1 MKGSLVICRKFM
13 GKAEEGKMKV
23 LGIHGSPRRGGN
35 TELLLKEFLRGCM
48 DGGAEVEE
56 VFLRELKISPCLE
69 IYACKKTGECPIQDD
84 MKPLYQELVDADILA
99 VASPVFFFA
108 VSAHLKAMI
117 DRCQALWAR
126 KYLLRQ
132 PVAPGRT
139 GRKGIFLAVGGA
151 KLGKI
156 FDGPLLTMKYFF
168 DALDRTFVR
177 SLLYKGVD
185 EKGEI
190 RQHPTAMAE
199 AYALGKK
206 IVEKNSECGIRN
218 AE

>member
-13 GKAEEGKMKV
+13 GEAEEGKMKV
-23 LGIHGSPRRGGN
+23 LGIHGSPRGGGN

-84 MKPLYQELVDADILA
+84 MKPLYQKLVDADILA

-199 AYALGKK
+199 AYALGKE

>member
-1 MKGSLVICRKFM
+1 MKGSLVICRKFI
-13 GKAEEGKMKV
+13 GEAEEGKMKV

-84 MKPLYQELVDADILA
+84 MKPLYQKLVDADILA

-199 AYALGKK
+199 AYALGKGMAK
-206 IVEKNSECGIRN
+206 GSSEFGVRSS
-218 AE
+218 E

>member
-1 MKGSLVICRKFM
+1 
-13 GKAEEGKMKV
+13 MKV

-35 TELLLKEFLRGCM
+35 TELLLKEFLRGCR
-48 DGGAEVEE
+48 DGEAEVEE

-84 MKPLYQELVDADILA
+84 MKPLYPKLMDADILA
-99 VASPVFFFA
+99 VTSPIFFFA

-139 GRKGIFLAVGGA
+139 DRKGVFLAVGGA
-151 KLGKI
+151 TLGKI

-168 DALDRTFVR
+168 DALDRTFDR
-177 SLLYKGVD
+177 ALLYKGVD
-185 EKGEI
+185 EKGDI

-199 AYALGKK
+199 AYDLGKK
-206 IVEKNSECGIRN
+206 MAKGSSEFGVRSS
-218 AE
+218 E

>member
-1 MKGSLVICRKFM
+1 MKGSLVICRKFTE
-13 GKAEEGKMKV
+13 KAGEGNMKV
-23 LGIHGSPRRGGN
+23 LGIHGSPRKGGN

-48 DGGAEVEE
+48 EGGAEGEE

-69 IYACKKTGECPIQDD
+69 IYACKKSGECPIQDD
-84 MKPLYQELVDADILA
+84 MKPLYQKLVEADILA

-126 KYLLRQ
+126 KYLLGQR
-132 PVAPGRT
+132 VAPGRT

-168 DALDRTFVR
+168 DALDRTFDR
-177 SLLYKGVD
+177 ALLYKGVD

-190 RQHPTAMAE
+190 RRHPTAMTE

-206 IVEKNSECGIRN
+206 MVEKNSECGMRN

>member
-1 MKGSLVICRKFM
+1 
-13 GKAEEGKMKV
+13 MKV
-23 LGIHGSPRRGGN
+23 LGIHGSPRGGGN

-69 IYACKKTGECPIQDD
+69 IYACKKTGECPLQDD
-84 MKPLYQELVDADILA
+84 MKPLYQKLVDADILA

-168 DALDRTFVR
+168 DALDMPFVR

-206 IVEKNSECGIRN
+206 IVEKNSEFRN
-218 AE
+218 AP

>member
-13 GKAEEGKMKV
+13 GEAEEGKMKV
-23 LGIHGSPRRGGN
+23 LGIHGSPRGGGN

-84 MKPLYQELVDADILA
+84 MKPLYQKLVDADILA

-151 KLGKI
+151 KLGKT

-199 AYALGKK
+199 AYALGKE

>member
-1 MKGSLVICRKFM
+1 
-13 GKAEEGKMKV
+13 MKV

-35 TELLLKEFLRGCM
+35 TEVLLKEFLRGCT
-48 DGGAEVEE
+48 DGGAEGEE

-84 MKPLYQELVDADILA
+84 MKPLYPKLMDADILA
-99 VASPVFFFA
+99 VTSPIFFFA

-139 GRKGIFLAVGGA
+139 DRKGVFLAVGGA
-151 KLGKI
+151 TLGKI

-168 DALDRTFVR
+168 DALDRTFDR
-177 SLLYKGVD
+177 ALLYKGVD
-185 EKGEI
+185 EKGDI

-199 AYALGKK
+199 AYDLGKK
-206 IVEKNSECGIRN
+206 MAKGSSEFGVRSS
-218 AE
+218 E

>member
-1 MKGSLVICRKFM
+1 
-13 GKAEEGKMKV
+13 MKV

-35 TELLLKEFLRGCM
+35 TELLLKEFLRGCR
-48 DGGAEVEE
+48 DGEAEVEE

-69 IYACKKTGECPIQDD
+69 IYACKKAGECPIQDD
-84 MKPLYQELVDADILA
+84 MKPLYPKLMDADILA
-99 VASPVFFFA
+99 VTSPIFFFA

-139 GRKGIFLAVGGA
+139 DRKGVFLAVGGA
-151 KLGKI
+151 TLGKI

-168 DALDRTFVR
+168 DALDRTFDR
-177 SLLYKGVD
+177 ALLYKGVD
-185 EKGEI
+185 EKGDI

-199 AYALGKK
+199 AYDLGKK
-206 IVEKNSECGIRN
+206 MAKGSSEFGVRSS
-218 AE
+218 E

>member
-1 MKGSLVICRKFM
+1 MQ
-13 GKAEEGKMKV
+13 V

-35 TELLLKEFLRGCM
+35 TELLLKEFLRGCTE
-48 DGGAEVEE
+48 GGAGVEE

-69 IYACKKTGECPIQDD
+69 IYACKKDGECPIQDD
-84 MKPLYQELVDADILA
+84 MKPLYPKLVEADILA

-126 KYLLRQ
+126 KYILRQ
-132 PVAPGRT
+132 AVAPGRT

-151 KLGKI
+151 KLEKI

-168 DALDRTFVR
+168 DVLDRTFDR
-177 SLLYKGVD
+177 ALLYGGVD
-185 EKGEI
+185 ERGEI

-206 IVEKNSECGIRN
+206 MVKKNTDCGIRN
-218 AE
+218 AEWAKRDHGQ

>member
-1 MKGSLVICRKFM
+1 
-13 GKAEEGKMKV
+13 MKV

-48 DGGAEVEE
+48 DGRAEVEE

-69 IYACKKTGECPIQDD
+69 IYACKKNGECSIQDD
-84 MKPLYQELVDADILA
+84 MKPLYQKLVEADILA

-126 KYLLRQ
+126 KYLLGQ
-132 PVAPGRT
+132 AVAPGRT

-151 KLGKI
+151 NLGKI

-168 DALDRTFVR
+168 DALDRTFDR
-177 SLLYKGVD
+177 ALLYKGVD

-190 RQHPTAMAE
+190 RHHPTAMAE

-206 IVEKNSECGIRN
+206 IVEKNLECGTRN
-218 AE
+218 AG